1 LCAPLSENHGA
12 EVLED
17 SAGSVRQR
25 EENPTDSLLFA
36 LPDGRQAHVSLHSAG
51 LIRDRLWT
59 LGITP
64 GAATAAVRISEA
76 LWDRFRYEKSV
87 GFAEREVAPLL
98 EAAKVDPPTWRHGTA
113 GAAESVSAEDRERLL
128 AKCEEL
134 LQLLRAQEDH
144 QKLSRL
150 TDDIDRLRNRILA
163 ASYLDNR

>member
-1 LCAPLSENHGA
+1 ME
-12 EVLED
+12 
-17 SAGSVRQR
+17 RR

-76 LWDRFRYEKSV
+76 LWERFRYEKSV
-87 GFAEREVAPLL
+87 DFTDREVAPLL
-98 EAAKVDPPTWRHGTA
+98 EAAKVDPPTWRHA
-113 GAAESVSAEDRERLL
+113 GGVAPSILAEDRERLL

-134 LQLLRAQEDH
+134 LQLLRAQQDH
-144 QKLSRL
+144 QKLARL
-150 TDDIDRLRNRILA
+150 IDDIDKLRARILA
-163 ASYLDNR
+163 AREA